1 MKYGIS
7 LALIILVIV
16 AGIVEYKKKKRSD
29 SVQNQLVSLL
39 QHGRY
44 SEFDVQVKDAYEKG
58 FLNSF
63 NRNYMRMNRYMMS
76 NDKKNVDL
84 IVKEFAVKDLKNVQ
98 KASVFS
104 NAMIYYVSVSDYQ
117 MCAFCYREIQ
127 KLKANEDLK
136 ETAGLVYRILV
147 EKKKDDLETV
157 EKRIKTATG
166 PQKQFYEKLKRE
178 ILKSE

>member
-7 LALIILVIV
+7 LALVIIFIV
-16 AGIVEYKKKKRSD
+16 MGIAQYKKKKRIE

-39 QHGRY
+39 QKGEY
-44 SEFDVQVKDAYEKG
+44 DAFDVQVKDAYEKG
-58 FLNSF
+58 YLDSF
-63 NRNYMRMNRYMMS
+63 NRNYMRMNRYIMC

-84 IVKEFAVKDLKNVQ
+84 IVKGFAMNDLKSIQ

-104 NAMIYYVSVSDYQ
+104 SAMIYYVSVSDHQ
-117 MCAFCYREIQ
+117 MCAFCYQEIL
-127 KLKANEDLK
+127 KLKGNDDLK

-157 EKRIKTATG
+157 ENKIRTATG
-166 PQKQFYEKLKRE
+166 SHKQFYEQLKHE
-178 ILKSE
+178 ILKNE